1 MVQPSCNLVM
11 YKIDLYFRSGYN
23 GKVMVNSPW
32 KNMSLTANQRGTLQ
46 EFNMDTTMS
55 WETGKQITTSL
66 EFSQM

>member
-1 MVQPSCNLVM
+1 
-11 YKIDLYFRSGYN
+11 
-23 GKVMVNSPW
+23 MVNSPW

-55 WETGKQITTSL
+55 WETGKQIATSL